1 MHLMAVAILDP
12 TDVPGGFTAA
22 TIKALIEARIDTLP
36 PFRRRV
42 VRVPF
47 GLHHPLWIEDPGF
60 DLDFHVR
67 QVAVPAPGGPH
78 ELAAFVGEVAGWPLD
93 RDRPLWQMWVVEG
106 LEHGHVALV
115 AKVHHAAIDGAS
127 GVEVLAS
134 LVDLEPTPV
143 PAATGSDES
152 WEADRVPSD
161 VEMIGASML
170 SIARQP
176 LRMARAVVHLGTSL
190 ARLGTRLRNETVH
203 AGVPFTA
210 PRLAWNVMIT
220 PHRQVAFSAI
230 SLEDVK
236 VVKDVYGATVNDVVL
251 AVLSGAFRRY
261 FVARDELPDRP
272 LVAVIPTSV
281 RSMDEKQMGN
291 RVSAMFTQLS
301 TDLEDPLD
309 RLAAV
314 QDTMSGAKQVHSDIG
329 GNTLEEWAEL
339 AAPAMLSRGA
349 RLYSQLRL
357 ADRHPPVHNLVV
369 SNVPGPQFPLYMA
382 GVAPRRHVPHGAG
395 VRRRGPERDRDEL
408 PGPRRHRVHG
418 LPGGGAGPVEA
429 RGRGARGARR
439 AREARARRR
448 TRGVTPPGRPGGG
461 PHQVP
466 KSQVSSVRGASP
478 RRMNH
483 SWPKASR
490 NASGGSWR
498 KNESSGI
505 WLACACIAPRFWS
518 T

>member
-1 MHLMAVAILDP
+1 MHLILVAVLDP

-22 TIKALIEARIDTLP
+22 TMKRLIEQRIDKLP

-67 QVAVPAPGGPH
+67 QVAVPAPGGEH

-115 AKVHHAAIDGAS
+115 AKVHHAAVDGAS

-143 PAATGSDES
+143 PETVVSDQP

-161 VEMIGASML
+161 VEMIGASMV

-176 LRMARAVVHLGTSL
+176 VRMAKATVHLGKSL
-190 ARLGTRLRNETVH
+190 ARLVTRMRNEDVH

-210 PRLAWNVMIT
+210 PRLSWNVMIT
-220 PHRQVAFSAI
+220 PHRQVAFSGM

-236 VVKDVYGATVNDVVL
+236 AVKDAFGATVNDVVL

-261 FVARDELPDRP
+261 LEERDELPDKP

-281 RSMDEKQMGN
+281 RAMDEKQLGN

-301 TDLEDPLD
+301 TDLDEPLE
-309 RLAAV
+309 RLQAV
-314 QDTMSGAKQVHSDIG
+314 QSTMTGAKQVHEDIG

-339 AAPAMLSRGA
+339 AAPAMLARGA

-357 ADRHPPVHNLVV
+357 ADRHPPIHNLVV
-369 SNVPGPQFPLYMA
+369 SNVPGPQFPLFMA
-382 GVAPRRHVPHGAG
+382 GSRIVDLYPMGPVFDGAG
-395 VRRRGPERDRDEL
+395 LNVTAL
-408 PGPRRHRVHG
+408 SYQSRVDIG
-418 LPGGGAGPVEA
+418 FMAC
-429 RGRGARGARR
+429 
-439 AREARARRR
+439 REAVPDLWRLASEVPEALAELVKLARD
-448 TRGVTPPGRPGGG
+448 
-461 PHQVP
+461 
-466 KSQVSSVRGASP
+466 A
-478 RRMNH
+478 
-483 SWPKASR
+483 
-490 NASGGSWR
+490 
-498 KNESSGI
+498 
-505 WLACACIAPRFWS
+505 AP
-518 T
+518 TAQT

>member
-1 MHLMAVAILDP
+1 MERLTGLDAAFLSLETPSNHMHLIAVAILDP
-12 TDVPGGFTAA
+12 SDVPGGFTAE
-22 TIKALIEARIDTLP
+22 TLKRLIESRIDRLP

-60 DLDFHVR
+60 DIDYHVR
-67 QVAVPAPGGPH
+67 QVAVPAPGGPR

-115 AKVHHAAIDGAS
+115 GKVHHAAVDGAS

-143 PAATGSDES
+143 PIEVPDDEP
-152 WEADRVPSD
+152 WIADRVPGD
-161 VEMIGASML
+161 IEMIGASMV

-176 LRMARAVVHLGTSL
+176 LRMARAVVHLGKSL
-190 ARLGTRLRNETVH
+190 ARLGTRIRNEELH

-210 PRLAWNVMIT
+210 PRLSWNVMIT
-220 PHRQVAFSAI
+220 PHREVAFAGM
-230 SLEDVK
+230 SLDDVK
-236 VVKDVYGATVNDVVL
+236 VVKNAFGATVNDVVL

-261 FVARDELPDRP
+261 FVERDELPDRP

-281 RSMDEKQMGN
+281 RSMDEKQLGN

-301 TDLEDPLD
+301 TDLDDPQA

-314 QDTMSGAKQVHSDIG
+314 RETMTGAKQVHEDIG

-339 AAPAMLSRGA
+339 AAPAMLARGA
-349 RLYSQLRL
+349 RLYGQLRL
-357 ADRHPPVHNLVV
+357 ADRHPPIHNLVV

-382 GVAPRRHVPHGAG
+382 GARLVDFYPMGPVFDGAG
-395 VRRRGPERDRDEL
+395 LNVTAMSYRDQVDI
-408 PGPRRHRVHG
+408 GFM
-418 LPGGGAGPVEA
+418 AC
-429 RGRGARGARR
+429 
-439 AREARARRR
+439 REAVPDLWRLAAEVPEALADLVKVARD
-448 TRGVTPPGRPGGG
+448 TQP
-461 PHQVP
+461 
-466 KSQVSSVRGASP
+466 A
-478 RRMNH
+478 
-483 SWPKASR
+483 
-490 NASGGSWR
+490 
-498 KNESSGI
+498 E
-505 WLACACIAPRFWS
+505 
-518 T
+518 

>member
-1 MHLMAVAILDP
+1 MERLTGLDAAFLSLETPSNHMHLMAVAVLDP
-12 TDVPGGFTAA
+12 TDVPGGFTAE
-22 TIKALIEARIDTLP
+22 TVKRLIENRLDTLP

-60 DLDFHVR
+60 DIDFHIR
-67 QVAVPAPGGPH
+67 QVAVPEPGGPR

-106 LEHGHVALV
+106 LEHGHAALV
-115 AKVHHAAIDGAS
+115 AKVHHAAVDGAS

-143 PAATGSDES
+143 ATPEASDEP
-152 WEADRVPSD
+152 WHADRVPGD
-161 VEMIGASML
+161 IEMIGASMV

-176 LRMARAVVHLGTSL
+176 VRMARAVVHLGKSL
-190 ARLGTRLRNETVH
+190 ARLGTRLRNEDVH

-210 PRLAWNVMIT
+210 PRLSWNVMIT
-220 PHRQVAFSAI
+220 PHREVAFTAI
-230 SLEDVK
+230 SLDDVK
-236 VVKDVYGATVNDVVL
+236 VVKNAFGATVNDVVL

-261 FVARDELPDRP
+261 FVERDELPDRP

-301 TDLEDPLD
+301 TDLDDPLD

-314 QDTMSGAKQVHSDIG
+314 QETMSGAKQVHADIG

-339 AAPAMLSRGA
+339 AAPAMLARGA

-357 ADRHPPVHNLVV
+357 ADRHPPIHNLVV

-382 GVAPRRHVPHGAG
+382 GSRLVDFYPMGPVFDGAG
-395 VRRRGPERDRDEL
+395 LNVTAMSYRDRVDV
-408 PGPRRHRVHG
+408 GFM
-418 LPGGGAGPVEA
+418 AC
-429 RGRGARGARR
+429 
-439 AREARARRR
+439 REAVPDLWRLAAEVPEALAELVKLARDAEPA
-448 TRGVTPPGRPGGG
+448 G
-461 PHQVP
+461 
-466 KSQVSSVRGASP
+466 
-478 RRMNH
+478 
-483 SWPKASR
+483 
-490 NASGGSWR
+490 
-498 KNESSGI
+498 
-505 WLACACIAPRFWS
+505 
-518 T
+518 